1 MLKDYTGKDIKA
13 VEVLEQSI
21 RSQVENFL
29 HLIQCRKESDVK
41 YVFTVP
47 THSDDSIQQLIIEAA
62 LRVSIFDEFIHRT
75 CILRTFLKIIAQEL
89 EVKGNFGSI
98 LKCLTD
104 IVDLL

>member
-21 RSQVENFL
+21 RFQVEDFL

-62 LRVSIFDEFIHRT
+62 LRVSIFD
-75 CILRTFLKIIAQEL
+75 
-89 EVKGNFGSI
+89 
-98 LKCLTD
+98 
-104 IVDLL
+104 

>member
-21 RSQVENFL
+21 RSQVEDFL

-62 LRVSIFDEFIHRT
+62 LRVSIFD
-75 CILRTFLKIIAQEL
+75 
-89 EVKGNFGSI
+89 
-98 LKCLTD
+98 
-104 IVDLL
+104 

>member
-21 RSQVENFL
+21 RSQVEDFL
-29 HLIQCRKESDVK
+29 HLIQCRKECDVK

-62 LRVSIFDEFIHRT
+62 LRVSIFD
-75 CILRTFLKIIAQEL
+75 
-89 EVKGNFGSI
+89 
-98 LKCLTD
+98 
-104 IVDLL
+104 

>member
-13 VEVLEQSI
+13 VEVFEQSI
-21 RSQVENFL
+21 RSQVEDFL

-62 LRVSIFDEFIHRT
+62 LRVSIFD
-75 CILRTFLKIIAQEL
+75 
-89 EVKGNFGSI
+89 
-98 LKCLTD
+98 
-104 IVDLL
+104 